1 MDEHVSAQCLIGK
14 CGVCPDPEC
23 QHRCHRAARSTSA
36 GETVIR
42 AAELARTIGVA
53 VVVGVVV
60 LAVALPVATLASV
73 LGAVVLARRPEH
85 VVLVWDET

>member
-1 MDEHVSAQCLIGK
+1 MKRE
-14 CGVCPDPEC
+14 
-23 QHRCHRAARSTSA
+23 
-36 GETVIR
+36 
-42 AAELARTIGVA
+42 ELGDA
-53 VVVGVVV
+53 VVTLGIAAVVGTVV